1 MTDTDTNARGRAD
14 PTGTPPAAVVNVR
27 PAPPALGAATDV
39 AIPEAYNLGRDRVRF
54 GPIVAGL
61 LSALTSL
68 LLLGLLGV
76 AIGLTAADGSD
87 PGAGTFSAIWGAL
100 TGLIAFG
107 LGGYVAGRT
116 AAVFDRRWGAL
127 NGALVFMLGVPL
139 TLWLAGQGLG
149 FATGALGSFVG
160 ALNVDPAQVQGAAQ
174 GAVGQAQGAAA
185 QVRPA
190 DVARVAEGARNAAWG
205 ALLGAALAL
214 GASALGGWLGT
225 RRELELDAPA
235 TAAVA
240 TRRAMA

>member
-1 MTDTDTNARGRAD
+1 MTDTNPRGRAD
-14 PTGTPPAAVVNVR
+14 PIGPPPTTVVNVR
-27 PAPPALGAATDV
+27 PAPPVLGAAATDV

-54 GPIVAGL
+54 GPVVAGL
-61 LSALTSL
+61 LTALTAL

-100 TGLIAFG
+100 TGLVAFG

-149 FATGALGSFVG
+149 F
-160 ALNVDPAQVQGAAQ
+160 
-174 GAVGQAQGAAA
+174 
-185 QVRPA
+185 
-190 DVARVAEGARNAAWG
+190 
-205 ALLGAALAL
+205 
-214 GASALGGWLGT
+214 
-225 RRELELDAPA
+225 
-235 TAAVA
+235 
-240 TRRAMA
+240 

>member
-1 MTDTDTNARGRAD
+1 MTTMNETRARGRRE
-14 PTGTPPAAVVNVR
+14 TETE
-27 PAPPALGAATDV
+27 
-39 AIPEAYNLGRDRVRF
+39 IPEAYNLGRDRVRF

-61 LSALTSL
+61 LTALTAL

-76 AIGLTAADGSD
+76 AIGLTAVDAGDAAAGGD
-87 PGAGTFSAIWGAL
+87 AGAGAGTFSAVWGAL
-100 TGLIAFG
+100 TGLLAFG

-149 FATGALGSFVG
+149 FAAGALGSFVG
-160 ALNVDPAQVQGAAQ
+160 ALNVDPAQVQSAAQ
-174 GAVGQAQGAAA
+174 GAAGQAQGAAA
-185 QVRPA
+185 QVRPV
-190 DVARVAEGARNAAWG
+190 DVARVAEGARTAAWG

-225 RRELELDAPA
+225 RRELEADAPA
-235 TAAVA
+235 TTTVA
-240 TRRAMA
+240 TRPVTA

>member
-1 MTDTDTNARGRAD
+1 MTTTNDTRGRPDPVGVVSVHQAPRTTDTE
-14 PTGTPPAAVVNVR
+14 
-27 PAPPALGAATDV
+27 
-39 AIPEAYNLGRDRVRF
+39 IPEAYNLGRDRVRF

-61 LSALTSL
+61 LTALTSL

-76 AIGLTAADGSD
+76 AIGLTAVDAGDAAARGD
-87 PGAGTFSAIWGAL
+87 AGEGTGAFSAIWGAL
-100 TGLIAFG
+100 TGLVAFG

-160 ALNVDPAQVQGAAQ
+160 ALNIDPGQAQGAA
-174 GAVGQAQGAAA
+174 GQAQGAAA
-185 QVRPA
+185 QVRPV
-190 DVARVAEGARNAAWG
+190 DVARAAEGARNAAWG
-205 ALLGAALAL
+205 TLLGAVLAL

-225 RRELELDAPA
+225 RRELEVEAPA
-235 TAAVA
+235 TTTTVE
-240 TRRAMA
+240 TRRATA

>member
-1 MTDTDTNARGRAD
+1 MTTTNDTSGRPD
-14 PTGTPPAAVVNVR
+14 PVGVVNVHQAPR
-27 PAPPALGAATDV
+27 PTDTE
-39 AIPEAYNLGRDRVRF
+39 IPEAYNLGRDRVRF

-61 LSALTSL
+61 LTALTSL

-87 PGAGTFSAIWGAL
+87 PGAGTFSAVWGAL

-160 ALNVDPAQVQGAAQ
+160 ALNVDPGQLQGAAQ
-174 GAVGQAQGAAA
+174 GAAGQAQGAAA

-205 ALLGAALAL
+205 TLLGAALAL

-225 RRELELDAPA
+225 RRELALEPA
-235 TAAVA
+235 ATTAAAVR
-240 TRRAMA
+240 TRPVGA

>member
-1 MTDTDTNARGRAD
+1 MTMNDT
-14 PTGTPPAAVVNVR
+14 TPPR
-27 PAPPALGAATDV
+27 PAAGAVRVHQTRGETEV

-54 GPIVAGL
+54 GPVVAGL
-61 LSALTSL
+61 LTALTTL

-76 AIGLTAADGSD
+76 ALGLTAVNAGDAAARGD
-87 PGAGTFSAIWGAL
+87 AGAGTGAFAAVWGAL

-160 ALNVDPAQVQGAAQ
+160 ALSVDAGQLQGAA
-174 GAVGQAQGAAA
+174 GQAQGAAA
-185 QVRPA
+185 QVRA
-190 DVARVAEGARNAAWG
+190 VDVARAAEGARNAAWG
-205 ALLGAALAL
+205 TLLGAALAL

-225 RRELELDAPA
+225 RRELEVDAPA
-235 TAAVA
+235 TATTVTTRPA
-240 TRRAMA
+240 TA